1 MRLFTLKLG
10 RSAPYLGL
18 MYAQLAAGV
27 ERASDWPVLE
37 RRGRRSNPCL
47 LSLFLTM
54 IALTSWPSR
63 FAVGIVRLS
72 WAVPWL

>member
-18 MYAQLAAGV
+18 MYAQLVAGV
-27 ERASDWPVLE
+27 ERGSHWPRACE

-54 IALTSWPSR
+54 IAHTSWPSR

-72 WAVPWL
+72 WDVP